1 MRHALIAATS
11 LSLILTPS
19 AALAQQ
25 AGQLI
30 AADPVVDTPGGMQAW
45 RVRYWSLDAA
55 NRPQQLTGMVVAP
68 REAIPNQPRPVIAWT
83 HGTSGVASNCAP
95 SMMPGFWTATPA
107 LQSVMSGNV
116 VVAPDYPGL
125 GSNGVHPYLVGVPT
139 ARSTLDAVRAA
150 RQIAGAAAG
159 PRFAV
164 WGESQGGHA
173 ALWTGQVARR
183 YAPELQLVGVA
194 SAAPPTDLV
203 ANLRSGKDPSIR
215 AFLTAFTAYSWSR
228 YYGAP
233 LASLGN
239 RQTQGII
246 TRLAQKNCITLDTK
260 PRLGTMLGVLVLRRD
275 LKNVDLGTI
284 QPWAR
289 HSRTNSV
296 SAGAIATPLLIAQ
309 NPADV
314 IVDPATTRRFARQ
327 ACALGKRVR
336 WIDISGKGHETS
348 ARDSAPATLSWIAD
362 RFAGRPDPNDCRRI

>member
-1 MRHALIAATS
+1 MRFVLIPATALSIALAPTAAT
-11 LSLILTPS
+11 
-19 AALAQQ
+19 AQR

-30 AADPVVDTPGGMQAW
+30 DAAPVVEPPAGMQAW
-45 RVRYWSLDAA
+45 RVRYWSLDAS

-68 REAIPNQPRPVIAWT
+68 REAIPRQPRPVIAWT

-95 SMMPGFWTATPA
+95 SRSSNFWTGTPA
-107 LQSVMSGNV
+107 LAAVAGGNV

-150 RQIAGAAAG
+150 QQIPGAAAG
-159 PRFAV
+159 SRFAV

-183 YAPELQLVGVA
+183 YAPDLQLVGVA
-194 SAAPPTDLV
+194 AAAPPTDLI
-203 ANLRSGKDPSIR
+203 ANLRSGKDPSVR

-233 LASLGN
+233 LSSLGN
-239 RQTQGII
+239 RQTQNII
-246 TRLAQKNCITLDTK
+246 TRLALNNCISLDTK
-260 PRLGTMLGVLVLRRD
+260 PKLGTVLGVLVLRRD
-275 LKNVDLGTI
+275 LRNVDLGTI

-289 HSRTNSV
+289 HARANST
-296 SAGAIATPLLIAQ
+296 SAAAISAPLLIAQ

-327 ACALGKRVR
+327 ACALSKRVR
-336 WIDISGKGHETS
+336 WIDIAGKAHETS
-348 ARDSAPATLSWIAD
+348 AKDSATVTLEWIAN
-362 RFAGRPDPNDCRRI
+362 RFAGQSARSDCGRI